1 LSDEETI
8 RAFDSDV
15 DAHEGY
21 VYTTNDRLS
30 SRLAR
35 QRWVETV
42 LGMTEMKGRKLLDL
56 GCGDGYFTRYYYD
69 TQDPASVV
77 AIDPSANAIKSA
89 IAKREGRQIEF
100 SVGDGHS
107 LPFEDKYFDLVL
119 LQAVLHHDNDPADVV
134 REACRLAHE
143 VVILEPNGYN
153 PALKLIEKVSPY
165 HRQHKEKS
173 YSPRAIDRW
182 VAEAG
187 GRVVVQKYSNLVP
200 VFAPD
205 IVARACKA
213 VEPIVEAAPG
223 LRTVCCAIYTIKALV
238 D

>member
-1 LSDEETI
+1 MSDRETI
-8 RAFDSDV
+8 QAFDSDV

-30 SRLAR
+30 SSLAR
-35 QRWVETV
+35 ERWVKTV

-56 GCGDGYFTRYYYD
+56 GCGDGYFTRHYYD
-69 TQDPASVV
+69 TQGPTSIVG
-77 AIDPSANAIKSA
+77 IDPSANAIKSA
-89 IAKREGRQIEF
+89 IAKKGERAIEF

-107 LPFEDKYFDLVL
+107 LPFADKSFDLVL
-119 LQAVLHHDNDPADVV
+119 VQAVIHHDPDPADVV

-153 PALKLIEKVSPY
+153 PALKVIEKVSPY

-173 YSPRAIDRW
+173 YPPRAIDGW
-182 VAEAG
+182 IAAAG

-205 IVARACKA
+205 LVARALKAFEPA
-213 VEPIVEAAPG
+213 VEATPI
-223 LRTVCCAIYTIKALV
+223 LRTFCCAIYTVRAIV

>member
-1 LSDEETI
+1 MSDEETI

-30 SRLAR
+30 SSLAR
-35 QRWVETV
+35 QRWVQTV

-56 GCGDGYFTRYYYD
+56 GCGDGYFTRHYYD
-69 TQDPASVV
+69 TQGPASMV

-89 IAKREGRQIEF
+89 IAKRADREIEF

-107 LPFEDKYFDLVL
+107 LPFEDKRFDLVL
-119 LQAVLHHDNDPADVV
+119 IQAVLHHDPDPADVV
-134 REACRLAHE
+134 REACRLGHE

-153 PALKLIEKVSPY
+153 PALKVIEKVSPY
-165 HRQHKEKS
+165 HRQHKERS
-173 YSPRAIDRW
+173 YPPRAIDRW
-182 VAEAG
+182 LTDAG
-187 GRVVVQKYSNLVP
+187 ARVVTRKYSNLVP

-205 IVARACKA
+205 VVARACKA
-213 VEPIVEAAPG
+213 LERPVEATPV
-223 LRTVCCAIYTIKALV
+223 LRTLCCAIYTVKALV
-238 D
+238 G

>member
-35 QRWVETV
+35 QRWVDTV
-42 LGMTEMKGRKLLDL
+42 LGMTGMKGRKLLDL
-56 GCGDGYFTRYYYD
+56 GCGDGYFTRHYYD
-69 TQDPASVV
+69 TQGPASVV
-77 AIDPSANAIKSA
+77 GIDPSANAIKSA
-89 IAKREGRQIEF
+89 IARRAERKIEF

-107 LPFEDKYFDLVL
+107 IPFEDKFFDLVL
-119 LQAVLHHDNDPADVV
+119 IQAVLHHDDNPADVV

-153 PALKLIEKVSPY
+153 PALKVIEKVSSY

-173 YSPRAIDRW
+173 YPPRAIDRW
-182 VAEAG
+182 VTDAG
-187 GRVVVQKYSNLVP
+187 GRVVAKKYSNLVP

-205 IVARACKA
+205 VVARACKA
-213 VEPIVEAAPG
+213 IERPVEETPV
-223 LRTVCCAIYTIKALV
+223 LRMFCGAIYTVKALV

>member
-1 LSDEETI
+1 LSDKETI

-30 SRLAR
+30 SSLAR

-56 GCGDGYFTRYYYD
+56 GCGDGYFTRLYYD
-69 TQDPASVV
+69 TQAPTSIIG
-77 AIDPSANAIKSA
+77 IDPSANAINSA
-89 IAKREGRQIEF
+89 IAKQDDREIEF
-100 SVGDGHS
+100 HVGDGHS
-107 LPFEDKYFDLVL
+107 LPFEDKSFDLVL
-119 LQAVLHHDNDPADVV
+119 IQAVLHHDNDPADVV

-153 PALKLIEKVSPY
+153 PALKVIEKVSPY

-173 YSPRAIDRW
+173 YAPRAVDAW
-182 VAEAG
+182 VAAAG
-187 GRVVVQKYSNLVP
+187 GRVVVRKYSNLVP

-205 IVARACKA
+205 IVARVCKA
-213 VEPIVEAAPG
+213 VEPAVEATPIV
-223 LRTVCCAIYTIKALV
+223 RTFCCAIYTIKAIV
-238 D
+238 A